1 MDKQLLGQVE
11 RLRHQMNSAFRARND
26 MLHREVLELSRSL
39 DELILQVQ
47 LLKWSRTREKLDDQG

>member
-1 MDKQLLGQVE
+1 LLGQVE

-47 LLKWSRTREKLDDQG
+47 RLKIAQRKRKD